1 MCCVR
6 HRNDTLDDGG
16 ESNGLPMIPQSLP
29 PISSRF
35 NCQLRAGTVRFG
47 DRLVFTELDLII
59 GTTDRL
65 ALIGENGAG
74 KSTLLGVLAG
84 TVELNAGNLF
94 LDIPGGLAIA
104 EQRPIFPA
112 GTTIAKALD
121 HLLVQLRDIENR
133 IQLTALELAQ
143 APESKHPALIK
154 KLGQLTAEFEA
165 RDGYGLE
172 VRLDAA
178 LDQLGLGGL
187 DRRREVAE
195 LSGGQR
201 ARLGLA
207 AALSSE
213 PALLLLDEPTNDLDE
228 AGLSWLEE
236 RLTAHRGALVAVSH
250 DRTFLRNFATDIVN
264 LHEGK
269 IRRYGN
275 GYEGYLSARAAER
288 ERMIAVRLAWE
299 QELERNQEL
308 VAANTFRLAQI
319 PQKMEKAG
327 FGHGA
332 FRMRG
337 RDQGAKSRIR
347 MAKERLDRLEH
358 NPAPRPA
365 DPLRFV
371 HAFTEDEL
379 APTKSESILRVENI
393 CLDAASGPALSIAS
407 LEINAGERVLVSGKN
422 GVGKTTLLRF
432 LQGEFLV
439 QHGTIWWR
447 KGLRIAHLRQ
457 EIHEDSKL
465 SDSRLNVV
473 AAFAAVTKNYRDEAI
488 EILLRTGLLRA
499 EELIRPLST
508 LSLGQRR
515 RFDLAV
521 ALSVPSDLLLLDEPT
536 NHLAPELVEELE
548 VALAQYPGAV
558 LSVSHDR
565 TWRERFAGGG
575 VRQVEVLAGGEVIVR
590 N

>member
-1 MCCVR
+1 M
-6 HRNDTLDDGG
+6 T
-16 ESNGLPMIPQSLP
+16 PQSFSP
-29 PISSRF
+29 FSSRF
-35 NCQLRAGTVRFG
+35 SCQLRAGTVRYG

-59 GTTDRL
+59 GATDRL

-84 TVELNAGNLF
+84 TVELNAGDLL

-104 EQRPIFPA
+104 EQRPMFCS
-112 GTTIAKALD
+112 GTTVSEALD
-121 HLLVQLRDIENR
+121 LLLAQLRDIENR

-143 APESKHPALIK
+143 APESMHPVLIK
-154 KLGQLTAEFEA
+154 KLGQLSAEFEA

-172 VRLDAA
+172 IRLDAA

-187 DRRREVAE
+187 DRQREVAE

-228 AGLSWLEE
+228 AGLNWLEE

-269 IRRYGN
+269 ISRYGN
-275 GYEGYLSARAAER
+275 GYEGYLSARAIER
-288 ERMIAVRLAWE
+288 ERMNAERLAWE

-337 RDQGAKSRIR
+337 RDHGAKSRIR
-347 MAKERLDRLEH
+347 MAKERLDRLER

-371 HAFTEDEL
+371 HAFTDDEL
-379 APTKSESILRVENI
+379 APTMSEPILRAESI
-393 CLDAASGPALSIAS
+393 CLDAASRPALSIES
-407 LEINAGERVLVSGKN
+407 LEISAGDRFLVSGKN
-422 GVGKTTLLRF
+422 GAGKTTLLRL
-432 LQGEFLV
+432 LQGEYLV
-439 QHGTIWWR
+439 QHGILWRR

-457 EIHEDSKL
+457 EMREGSNL
-465 SDSRLNVV
+465 SDSTLNVV
-473 AAFAAVTKNYRDEAI
+473 AAFAGATKNYRDEAI
-488 EILLRTGLLRA
+488 EILLRTGLLRPD
-499 EELIRPLST
+499 ELMKPLSA

-515 RFDLAV
+515 RFDLAI

-548 VALAQYPGAV
+548 IALAEYPGAV

-565 TWRERFAGGG
+565 TWRERFAVAGM
-575 VRQVEVLAGGEVIVR
+575 RQVEVLVGGKVLMK